1 MLVLLKSIFKPV
13 DKAPPVPPPLPIA
26 GATSNSV
33 DAIFIFT
40 TLTTGVSLFIS
51 KVENEV
57 LLLSVTTSPTLTL
70 GKATVVVILVVVF
83 PAP

>member
-33 DAIFIFT
+33 VLTTFT